1 MDFIMRAWK
10 RPESI
15 WQYILVLSMTLLLW
29 PGFACSSTAPGIDIE
44 YAQGTLNDD
53 TYSIDARI
61 QYRFSEESQE
71 ALDHGVA
78 LQIDINLVAQI
89 HRKWLWNKTIASS
102 TLSYRLEHLPLSN
115 NYLVTSLNDYQRR
128 YFQDL
133 QKALHYLGVIKNFPL
148 LKPDIQMPENKYVA
162 RIRAR
167 LNIQALPTP
176 LRPLAYVSSKW
187 RLISPWYEWIIHQ

>member
-1 MDFIMRAWK
+1 
-10 RPESI
+10 
-15 WQYILVLSMTLLLW
+15 MTVFFW
-29 PGFACSSTAPGIDIE
+29 SGIAFSSTAPGFDLL
-44 YAQGTLNDD
+44 YGHGRLNDD
-53 TYSIDARI
+53 AYSIDARI

-89 HRKWLWNKTIASS
+89 HRKWPWNKTIASS

-115 NYLVTSLNDYQRR
+115 NSLVTNLHDYQRR

-148 LKPDIQMPENKYVA
+148 LKSGILMPENKYVA

-167 LNIQALPTP
+167 LNIQALPAP